1 VIDQLYSYDP
11 IFDLGVAAA
20 DHELAADPEKPSDTF
35 QSQLISAYEAGS
47 ATSVQPERW
56 FLYQLLHLFSHQRFV
71 ESLLAEVDAGVIP
84 KDGLEALDAA
94 AVAAMAD
101 RTSRAAAR
109 ADQRYLAGTLL
120 ADTTC
125 PLSGPLCA
133 LDIDGVLETGLLG
146 YSSVTPTGA
155 AALRRL
161 MRHGCRPVIA
171 SGRSLGEVM
180 DRCRAFGLAGGVA
193 EYGAAIYDHVAG
205 CVIGLLVENEEAD
218 LDRIRVRLGSISGV
232 HVDSGYRRIVRASRL
247 SGHSRK
253 PLPQE
258 LVEEVANG
266 TPINAVHGLAQT
278 DIVPARIN
286 KGRGVRVLAE
296 RLSRDGLGTRPP
308 LAFAIGD
315 SFADLSLFEE
325 AGARFAPANADQAV
339 LASGARIM
347 RGYRQAGLAEAISLF
362 LEHEPGGCETCR
374 VPRLSRDASLLV
386 TALSAGGAGRWKKMA
401 LGFRLALQ
409 ARR

>member
-1 VIDQLYSYDP
+1 
-11 IFDLGVAAA
+11 
-20 DHELAADPEKPSDTF
+20 
-35 QSQLISAYEAGS
+35 
-47 ATSVQPERW
+47 
-56 FLYQLLHLFSHQRFV
+56 
-71 ESLLAEVDAGVIP
+71 
-84 KDGLEALDAA
+84 
-94 AVAAMAD
+94 
-101 RTSRAAAR
+101 
-109 ADQRYLAGTLL
+109 LL
-120 ADTTC
+120 ADTTS

-146 YSSVTPTGA
+146 YSSATPTGVA
-155 AALRRL
+155 AMRRL
-161 MRHGCRPVIA
+161 MRHGYRPIIA

-193 EYGAAIYDHVAG
+193 EYGAAIYDHAVERA
-205 CVIGLLVENEEAD
+205 VELLQEREVAD
-218 LDRIRVRLGSISGV
+218 LDRIRVRLENIPGV

-247 SGHSRK
+247 SVDSRK

-266 TPINAVHGLAQT
+266 TPINAIHGLAQT

-286 KGRGVRVLAE
+286 KGRGVRALAE

-325 AGARFAPANADQAV
+325 AGARFAPANSDQSV
-339 LASGARIM
+339 MASGARIM

-362 LEHEPGGCETCR
+362 LEHEPGGCATCR
-374 VPRLSRDASLLV
+374 VPRLSRDASLLI
-386 TALSAGGAGRWKKMA
+386 TALSAGGAGRWKKVA
-401 LGFRLALQ
+401 LGRRLALL
-409 ARR
+409 AGR